1 MKKTLAY
8 MAALAVVAVSA
19 QAATITWAT
28 ATDMVGADGVADV
41 LNEGTLFDTVN
52 VNGSGAVTI
61 DGVTFKT
68 EANSGISVNGNAH
81 ADFVFDPN
89 DPALTSTDYLNG
101 LDEGRYSV
109 NTIQITGLTSGQEY
123 KVQVWAN
130 DARGS
135 QNVALGRSLYL
146 NYGDG
151 TAASNGVQVLD
162 NQNVANT
169 STLGQWIVGTFT
181 ADAATETILATGYD
195 GSQFGDEYGV
205 VPLVQV
211 REVPE
216 PATLGMI
223 GALGGLML
231 FIRRRFM
238 I

>member
-1 MKKTLAY
+1 
-8 MAALAVVAVSA
+8 MAALAFVGA
-19 QAATITWAT
+19 QANAATITWAT
-28 ATDMVGADGVADV
+28 ATNMAGGDGTTDV
-41 LNEGTLFDTVN
+41 LNEGTLLDSVN
-52 VNGSGAVTI
+52 VNGSSAVTI
-61 DGVTFKT
+61 DGVIFKT
-68 EANSGISVNGNAH
+68 EANSSISVNGNGH
-81 ADFVFDPN
+81 NDFVFDPT

-101 LDEGRYSV
+101 LDEARYSV

-151 TAASNGVQVLD
+151 SAASSGVQVLD
-162 NQNVANT
+162 NQNVGGT